1 MSDPVIEAMRAGA
14 GLPVLTPLDRHL
26 EARALDDVETAD
38 ASDIVDDVL
47 EAIDGWLDQL
57 EDRTRT
63 KLDACDEGPLVVR
76 MRGHVDETLETA
88 RARVDE
94 MPATAGE
101 ARWEALIGLLGDLH
115 EVRDDLHAV
124 QRVCGHLTE
133 LSRLVGDV
141 PDDAAG
147 RRALDELS
155 AREAEAAAR
164 DDPTAWLETG
174 RDLERRALQAIRLDQ
189 PDRQDVPSLVA
200 FEAPEPTSDEPTI
213 TPPEEPDPLLDDAAL
228 SAADALPRVTL
239 EAASNGHE
247 PSSSNEEPDS
257 KAQEPSREPPTTTP
271 RASEHRTNGTWDAHE
286 AEEPGTSRSNGA
298 QHHNGTPQPPT
309 SQARTGYDDP
319 AGAQVLS
326 TWESDRDDG
335 TFRHGPLWAPIRKG
349 EVVPGEGTKD
359 ELLEHARDV
368 EIDLVDLELPRVLAI
383 RTSSDAA
390 KVRAR
395 IAERAEQITRREPT
409 RPAREAFLDY
419 ITGKLPKRYRQT
431 SAGLALVESIAHA
444 LCTDDPWTTAGPDY
458 HDTVREMIDA
468 ELRRTPAL
476 DVAELAGSL
485 VGPSADARSTVQQA
499 ASELAADDPDVTFH
513 EDGVL
518 VRPTAAREDP
528 DSLYDLRESLKR
540 RLPEE
545 RAQELVETLITT
557 PEQEDPR

>member
-14 GLPVLTPLDRHL
+14 GLPVLSPLDRHL
-26 EARALDDVETAD
+26 ETRALDDMEPAD
-38 ASDIVDDVL
+38 ASDVVDDVL
-47 EAIDGWLDQL
+47 DAIDDWLDQL

-94 MPATAGE
+94 MPATDD
-101 ARWEALIGLLGDLH
+101 ARWEALIGLLDDLH
-115 EVRDDLHAV
+115 EVRDDLQAV

-141 PDDAAG
+141 PDDPAG

-164 DDPTAWLETG
+164 DDPPAWLDAG

-189 PDRQDVPSLVA
+189 PDRQDADPLVP
-200 FEAPEPTSDEPTI
+200 FEESEPESDEPTSA
-213 TPPEEPDPLLDDAAL
+213 PPEQPGPLLDDAAL
-228 SAADALPRVTL
+228 AAADALPRVTL
-239 EAASNGHE
+239 EGASNGHD
-247 PSSSNEEPDS
+247 PSVSTDEPD
-257 KAQEPSREPPTTTP
+257 P
-271 RASEHRTNGTWDAHE
+271 E
-286 AEEPGTSRSNGA
+286 AEEPSSKPPAAAPGASQNGTKEPPDPYDGEATRSNGA
-298 QHHNGTPQPPT
+298 KHRNGTPQPPT
-309 SQARTGYDDP
+309 STARTGYDDA
-319 AGAQVLS
+319 AGAEVLS
-326 TWESDRDDG
+326 TWEGSHDDG

-349 EVVPGEGTKD
+349 EVVPGKGTKD
-359 ELLEHARDV
+359 QLLEHARAV

-390 KVRAR
+390 EVRAR
-395 IAERAEQITRREPT
+395 IAERAEAITRREPT

-444 LCTDDPWTTAGPDY
+444 LCTDDPWMAAGPDY

-476 DVAELAGSL
+476 DVNELAGSL
-485 VGPSADARSTVQQA
+485 VGSSADARSIVQQA

-528 DSLYDLRESLKR
+528 DSLYDLRESLRR
-540 RLPEE
+540 RLPKE

>member
-14 GLPVLTPLDRHL
+14 GLPVLSPLDRHL
-26 EARALDDVETAD
+26 ETRALDDVETAD
-38 ASDIVDDVL
+38 TSDVLDDVL
-47 EAIDGWLDQL
+47 DAIDDWLDQL

-63 KLDACDEGPLVVR
+63 KLDTCDEGPLVVR
-76 MRGHVDETLETA
+76 MRSHVDETIQRV

-94 MPATAGE
+94 MPATADDT
-101 ARWEALIGLLGDLH
+101 RWEALIGLLGDLH
-115 EVRDDLHAV
+115 DVRDDLQAV

-141 PDDAAG
+141 PDDPAG

-164 DDPTAWLETG
+164 DDPAAWLDAG

-189 PDRQDVPSLVA
+189 PDRQDAEPLVA
-200 FEAPEPTSDEPTI
+200 FEEPEPAPDEPKD

-228 SAADALPRVTL
+228 GAADALPRATF
-239 EAASNGHE
+239 EGASNGHD
-247 PSSSNEEPDS
+247 PSVSNEEPDPE
-257 KAQEPSREPPTTTP
+257 AEAPPSEPPATAP
-271 RASEHRTNGTWDAHE
+271 RASQNGTKEPLGTYDGE
-286 AEEPGTSRSNGA
+286 ATPSNGA
-298 QHHNGTPQPPT
+298 KLRNGTPQPPT
-309 SQARTGYDDP
+309 STARTGYDDA
-319 AGAQVLS
+319 AGAEVLS
-326 TWESDRDDG
+326 TWEGSHDDG
-335 TFRHGPLWAPIRKG
+335 TFRHAPLWAPIRKG
-349 EVVPGEGTKD
+349 EVVPGEGTKQ
-359 ELLEHARDV
+359 ELLEHARQV

-390 KVRAR
+390 EVRAR
-395 IAERAEQITRREPT
+395 IAERAEAITRREPT

-444 LCTDDPWTTAGPDY
+444 LCTDDPWTTAGPDF

-468 ELRRTPAL
+468 ELHRTPAL
-476 DVAELAGSL
+476 DVNELAGSL
-485 VGPSADARSTVQQA
+485 VGPSADARSIVQQA

-528 DSLYDLRESLKR
+528 DSLYDLRESLRR